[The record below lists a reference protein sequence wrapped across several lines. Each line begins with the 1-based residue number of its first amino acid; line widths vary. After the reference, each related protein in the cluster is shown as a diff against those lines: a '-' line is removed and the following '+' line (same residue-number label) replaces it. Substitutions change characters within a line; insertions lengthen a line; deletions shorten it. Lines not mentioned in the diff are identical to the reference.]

1 MIIIYLR
8 YASIKTGIPETHYIF
23 KEEIVMSDNFVEIVN
38 KDKGRKLTVRKS
50 TFNLDEG
57 TYKGTITDAFWYK
70 TVEGRDRIMLVFQ
83 LEDGTEFKN
92 SVYDDW
98 IEKYPFSGLISQ
110 ADISYVEDF
119 KGLRVKFEIRNKEG
133 NEITFSNIRKI
144 NLDK

>member
-8 YASIKTGIPETHYIF
+8 YAGIKTGIPETHYIF

-38 KDKGRKLTVRKS
+38 KHKGRKLTVRKS
-50 TFNLDEG
+50 TFNLDDG

>member
-1 MIIIYLR
+1 
-8 YASIKTGIPETHYIF
+8 
-23 KEEIVMSDNFVEIVN
+23 MSDNFVEIVN
-38 KDKGRKLTVRKS
+38 KDKGRKLAVRKS
-50 TFNLDEG
+50 TFNLDDG

>member
-8 YASIKTGIPETHYIF
+8 YAGIKTGIPETHYIF

-38 KDKGRKLTVRKS
+38 KDKGRKLAVRKS
-50 TFNLDEG
+50 TFNLDDG

>member
-8 YASIKTGIPETHYIF
+8 YAGIKTGIPETHYIF

>member
-1 MIIIYLR
+1 MWC
-8 YASIKTGIPETHYIF
+8 AGIKTGIPETHYIF

-50 TFNLDEG
+50 TFNLDDG

-70 TVEGRDRIMLVFQ
+70 TVEGRDKIMLVFQ

-119 KGLRVKFEIRNKEG
+119 KGLRVNFEIRNKEG
-133 NEITFSNIRKI
+133 NENIFSNIRKI

>member
-8 YASIKTGIPETHYIF
+8 YAGIKTGIPETHYIF

-50 TFNLDEG
+50 TFNLDDG

>member
-1 MIIIYLR
+1 
-8 YASIKTGIPETHYIF
+8 
-23 KEEIVMSDNFVEIVN
+23 MSDNFVEIVN
-38 KDKGRKLTVRKS
+38 KDKGRKLAVRKS
-50 TFNLDEG
+50 TFNLDDG
-57 TYKGTITDAFWYK
+57 TYKGTIKDAFWYK

>member
-8 YASIKTGIPETHYIF
+8 YAGIKTGTPETHYIF

-70 TVEGRDRIMLVFQ
+70 TVEGRDKIMLVFQ

-133 NEITFSNIRKI
+133 NENIFSNIRKI

>member
-8 YASIKTGIPETHYIF
+8 CAGIKTGIPETHYIF

-50 TFNLDEG
+50 TFNLDDG

-98 IEKYPFSGLISQ
+98 IEKYPFSGLISPT
-110 ADISYVEDF
+110 DISYVEDF
-119 KGLRVKFEIRNKEG
+119 RGLRVKFEIRNKEG
-133 NEITFSNIRKI
+133 NEITFSNIRTRFL
-144 NLDK
+144 NE

>member
-1 MIIIYLR
+1 
-8 YASIKTGIPETHYIF
+8 
-23 KEEIVMSDNFVEIVN
+23 MSDNFVEIVN

-70 TVEGRDRIMLVFQ
+70 TVEGTDRIMLVFQ

-92 SVYDDW
+92 SVYGDW
-98 IEKYPFSGLISQ
+98 IEKYPFSSLISQ

-119 KGLRVKFEIRNKEG
+119 KGLRVEFEIRNKEG

-144 NLDK
+144 NLGK

>member
-8 YASIKTGIPETHYIF
+8 YAGIKTGTPKTHYIF

-50 TFNLDEG
+50 TFNLDDG

-70 TVEGRDRIMLVFQ
+70 TFEGRDRIMLVFQ

-119 KGLRVKFEIRNKEG
+119 KGLRVKFEIRNKES

>member
-1 MIIIYLR
+1 MIIIYLWC
-8 YASIKTGIPETHYIF
+8 AGIKTGIPETHYIF

-50 TFNLDEG
+50 TFNLDDG

-92 SVYDDW
+92 SVY
-98 IEKYPFSGLISQ
+98 
-110 ADISYVEDF
+110 
-119 KGLRVKFEIRNKEG
+119 NK
-133 NEITFSNIRKI
+133 
-144 NLDK
+144 